1 MTFALHLNPQHPGD
15 DRPSYYDRNRN
26 QVRENQRQYRESNR
40 EKIRAIHKAYY
51 LKNRAK
57 ITAYKRERWHQKK
70 ASNAKVAQSKTDS
83 PQTTNTTSYQCPESW
98 QLPNL
103 SHSHRPSASVKM
115 HVGFLLNA

>member
-1 MTFALHLNPQHPGD
+1 MPIALHLNPQVPEQGD
-15 DRPSYYDRNRN
+15 DRPSYYDRNRD

-70 ASNAKVAQSKTDS
+70 VGGPMEKDPQVAS
-83 PQTTNTTSYQCPESW
+83 PQAMNNTSYQESW
-98 QLPNL
+98 QPPKR
-103 SHSHRPSASVKM
+103 SHHEPPSKM
-115 HVGFLLNA
+115 NVDFVLNQ